1 MAMKWNG
8 MELNWIETNYWIN
21 ELNYIKIDENNMKF
35 GNILP

>member
-1 MAMKWNG
+1 
-8 MELNWIETNYWIN
+8 MEWNWIELKLIIEWN